1 MVHIPSIT
9 QGLQSESFSQPPLDE
24 TFSCPALYDWQG
36 THSRDHPLFMFEDA
50 PGSLRTLTWG
60 EVIQGVHRATR
71 LVRRCVGTNQV
82 LSSDKIPVVALISSS
97 GN

>member
-9 QGLQSESFSQPPLDE
+9 QGLQSKSFSQPPLDE
-24 TFSCPALYDWQG
+24 TLSCPALYDWQG
-36 THSRDHPLFMFEDA
+36 AHSKDHPLYVFEDA
-50 PGSLRTLTWG
+50 PGLIRTLTWG

-71 LVRRCVGTNQV
+71 LVRKCVGISRV
-82 LSSDKIPVVALISSS
+82 LSSDKIPVVAIFSPS